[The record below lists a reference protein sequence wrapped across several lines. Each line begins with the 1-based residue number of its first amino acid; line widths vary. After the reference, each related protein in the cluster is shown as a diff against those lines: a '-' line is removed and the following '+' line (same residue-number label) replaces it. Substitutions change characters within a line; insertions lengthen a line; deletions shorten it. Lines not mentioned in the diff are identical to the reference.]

1 MRTTSDG
8 TVITQHAHEK
18 YLAYKAKAED
28 YSRALKQGPGHGK
41 KHKHKS
47 KSETSS
53 STSTSKSSSTSSTD
67 STLTSSTS
75 SRKTSKRKHHAKD
88 DMLRLAHANEM
99 RRREEQARW
108 EHEQAMRE
116 AQARQQAA
124 MDPRVAPQHW
134 QSQPPADN
142 FAQQGGFDPRM
153 QGQQMPPQ
161 YLAQGV
167 PLPDV
172 VQQHAQATARQ
183 HAQGVGNRSRRW
195 QVRIKACSEGSGH
208 RMGGKPRFAGGGM
221 NLPDALYA
229 WERSRQP

>member
-99 RRREEQARW
+99 RRREEQAQW
-108 EHEQAMRE
+108 EQEQAIRE
-116 AQARQQAA
+116 VLARFYEGWNAHDVDRMVSAYAGDIDHRSSRPHAA
-124 MDPRVAPQHW
+124 MH
-134 QSQPPADN
+134 
-142 FAQQGGFDPRM
+142 
-153 QGQQMPPQ
+153 
-161 YLAQGV
+161 
-167 PLPDV
+167 
-172 VQQHAQATARQ
+172 
-183 HAQGVGNRSRRW
+183 
-195 QVRIKACSEGSGH
+195 
-208 RMGGKPRFAGGGM
+208 
-221 NLPDALYA
+221 
-229 WERSRQP
+229 